1 MGYSCSDGWKEEGWE
16 GVGNYRENG
25 VGKGYNE
32 GEDAG
37 RLEMSPI
44 KYFSALGYFLCVV
57 IGNEFVPESHFS
69 DKSKNTSSYLAVGG
83 KR

>member
-1 MGYSCSDGWKEEGWE
+1 
-16 GVGNYRENG
+16 
-25 VGKGYNE
+25 
-32 GEDAG
+32 
-37 RLEMSPI
+37 MSPI